1 MLDRFA
7 SINTIVKRVSQMPK
21 SGQEFLVHILSI
33 FMSVTGRINFLQMAR
48 HSSTYGEQAC
58 RNQFERYVD
67 FVTINYVDFVTINT
81 EYIKQNGSGHYIA
94 TFDLTYLRKAGKF
107 TAGVGKYWSSVAQK
121 VCWGLEM
128 GLLSVVDIYLH
139 TAYHLDALQTPSLS
153 ERTEK
158 DIDLPDHYAQCII
171 HSKTLLNELLC
182 RFLVVDA
189 YFAKQGFIDRITT
202 QTSLEVI
209 TRLRS
214 DANCKYLYKGPKNKG
229 KGAPKKY
236 DGKIDWSNPD
246 LNHFTLAYQDAE
258 FKTYHQIVYCVFL
271 KRNISIA
278 FCQQLSPNGSVKSHK
293 IFACTDTK
301 LTALLI
307 QQYYQARFQQE
318 FLIRD
323 AKQFTGLQDCQARSV
338 NKIEYHAN
346 VALTAINIAK
356 FEHWLKENKQYQP
369 FSMADIKTLYHNQL
383 LMERL
388 FSIFPN
394 QAKLI
399 KNDPKIKELYN
410 FGLIAA

>member
-1 MLDRFA
+1 
-7 SINTIVKRVSQMPK
+7 
-21 SGQEFLVHILSI
+21 
-33 FMSVTGRINFLQMAR
+33 
-48 HSSTYGEQAC
+48 
-58 RNQFERYVD
+58 
-67 FVTINYVDFVTINT
+67 
-81 EYIKQNGSGHYIA
+81 
-94 TFDLTYLRKAGKF
+94 
-107 TAGVGKYWSSVAQK
+107 
-121 VCWGLEM
+121 M
-128 GLLSVVDIYLH
+128 GLLSIVDIYHH
-139 TAYHLDALQTPSLS
+139 TAYHRRATPLDALQTPSLA
-153 ERTEK
+153 ERTQK
-158 DIDLPDHYAQCII
+158 GIDLPDHYAECII
-171 HSKTLLNELLC
+171 YGKEQLSNLLC

-202 QTSLEVI
+202 QTSLDVI

-214 DANCKYLYKGPKNKG
+214 DANCKYLYKGPKSTNKG
-229 KGAPKKY
+229 VPKKY
-236 DGKIDWSNPD
+236 DGKIDWNNLN
-246 LNHFTLAYQDAE
+246 LNHFTLVYQDAD
-258 FKTYHQIVYCVFL
+258 FKTYHAVVYCVFL

-278 FCQQLSPNGSVKSHK
+278 FCQQLNPNNSIKSHK

-323 AKQFTGLQDCQARSV
+323 AKQFTGLQDCQARST

-356 FEHWLKENKQYQP
+356 IEHWLKENKQYLP

-394 QAKLI
+394 QTKLI